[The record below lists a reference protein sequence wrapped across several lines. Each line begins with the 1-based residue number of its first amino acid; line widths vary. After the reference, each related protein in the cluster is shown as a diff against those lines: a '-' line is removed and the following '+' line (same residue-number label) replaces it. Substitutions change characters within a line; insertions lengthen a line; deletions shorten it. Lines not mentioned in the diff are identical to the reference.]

1 MATRQS
7 IPVEVEVLDTTKP
20 VDISED
26 EELERIS
33 GLLQRD
39 SLVRSLGVVE
49 QVHRLLHCTPGTTGI
64 TKSVLPQVS
73 IFDIVFFFQKHF
85 SPFV

>member
-1 MATRQS
+1 M
-7 IPVEVEVLDTTKP
+7 EVEALDTSKP

-64 TKSVLPQVS
+64 TKNVLPQVRKNNKGLS
-73 IFDIVFFFQKHF
+73 NYVAIATLLQFIVLLI
-85 SPFV
+85 

>member
-1 MATRQS
+1 LGQTISRT
-7 IPVEVEVLDTTKP
+7 PEVVVVVDSSKP

-39 SLVRSLGVVE
+39 SLIRSLGVVE

-64 TKSVLPQVS
+64 TKSSVPQV
-73 IFDIVFFFQKHF
+73 IFVLQDT
-85 SPFV
+85 